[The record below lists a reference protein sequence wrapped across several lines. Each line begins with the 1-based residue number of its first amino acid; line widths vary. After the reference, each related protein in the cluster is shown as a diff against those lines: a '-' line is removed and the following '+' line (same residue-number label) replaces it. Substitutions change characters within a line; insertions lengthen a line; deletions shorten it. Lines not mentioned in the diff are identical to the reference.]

1 MKYAFALACKDGDQ
15 VEVRSFILS
24 GRYRLSAIKN
34 LFQSWT
40 ANPYWLMTA
49 ERILS
54 TTDEEDVAVIL
65 EHCGYYYDIKEI

>member
-24 GRYRLSAIKN
+24 GRDRLSAIKC
-34 LFQSWT
+34 LFQSWMS
-40 ANPYWLMTA
+40 NPYWLTKA

-54 TTDEEDVAVIL
+54 TIDEEDVVEIL
-65 EHCGYYYDIKEI
+65 ENYGYYYDIKEI